1 MRELNNNIDVS
12 DFAVDFVM
20 EQAHVAGS
28 ERVEPKRVGFE
39 ETRLRKQISLRVVTL
54 KQLAPAIALWK
65 YLQFEQEWIDKRWA
79 EFDADHDGLISVD
92 ELQVLLTRLNEGIN
106 VTDKEAAWV
115 LNEIDS
121 DHCGHLKRSQLRAGA
136 CVLRV
141 KIESLA
147 TSLPQIQTK
156 VSARAAVALWY
167 PRIYNRRNLD
177 EINRTADDAAGR
189 KRRAL
194 VAQIFTLETEVAD
207 VCPPACAAPS
217 PARSLS

>member
-136 CVLRV
+136 CVLRA
-141 KIESLA
+141 KM
-147 TSLPQIQTK
+147 
-156 VSARAAVALWY
+156 
-167 PRIYNRRNLD
+167 
-177 EINRTADDAAGR
+177 
-189 KRRAL
+189 
-194 VAQIFTLETEVAD
+194 
-207 VCPPACAAPS
+207 
-217 PARSLS
+217 